1 MELQGNACF
10 CQKWVFSAVL
20 RSVFDEGITVFKGNV
35 VVLIFFFPRQQQ
47 SFCQLSHR
55 AAPVLRRQ
63 G

>member
-35 VVLIFFFPRQQQ
+35 VVLIFFFLDNSKAFVSCRTELLL
-47 SFCQLSHR
+47 C
-55 AAPVLRRQ
+55 
-63 G
+63 

>member
-35 VVLIFFFPRQQQ
+35 VVLIFFYA
-47 SFCQLSHR
+47 LSGSE
-55 AAPVLRRQ
+55 VILVCE
-63 G
+63 